1 VTVDLEARPEQRSI
15 RIGGCF
21 RYVDFHLL
29 VSRLPH
35 SEDNIPPTRTPLAL
49 ALVLVG
55 VVGMFLA
62 GTDPVRAPQPADALG
77 AIPGQVFALDPEG
90 FLWAGLT
97 LVVALPLGRV
107 IVSGVGF
114 LAAGDRRLALVS
126 VLVLLVV
133 GISVVAALGLG
144 R

>member
-1 VTVDLEARPEQRSI
+1 MSGVASARHGTVANETAARIETIVARLLTWGT
-15 RIGGCF
+15 RI
-21 RYVDFHLL
+21 
-29 VSRLPH
+29 
-35 SEDNIPPTRTPLAL
+35 AL

-62 GTDPVRAPQPADALG
+62 GTDPVRAPQPAYAPG
-77 AIPGQVFALDPEG
+77 AIPGQVLALNPEG